1 IGGYFCTTHR
11 FTIDS
16 PDMSE
21 QSTVFRRLAV
31 LTIVSVF
38 LLIAVGSIVRVTGSG
53 MGCPDW
59 PTCFGRIIPPTS
71 VRELP
76 ADYKTRWAV
85 QGKEIAD
92 FNAFHTWTE
101 YLNRLLGVLI
111 GIFIFATF
119 LASLRWR
126 RSDRQ
131 VTLASLAA
139 LLFVM
144 FEGWLG
150 AKVVEHDLRAA
161 LVTVH
166 YVGALFV
173 VFALVYALV
182 RAQRTRWQD
191 EYVTEYGSAHRWL
204 YGATAILFLQVLMG
218 TRVRG
223 LVDEVA
229 KTMMNNGRDT
239 WLDLVG
245 MPFYVHRS
253 FSILVLLVFAR
264 MMVVLYRTAGH
275 NARIIT
281 WQVVVA
287 VLMGLEVVTGIVM
300 TYLGIPVVAQPLH
313 LVLSSLLLA
322 TNVMLILRLRVMRS
336 NTVRRD
342 G

>member
-1 IGGYFCTTHR
+1 MA
-11 FTIDS
+11 DNS
-16 PDMSE
+16 PVPSHEPSRDGSPL
-21 QSTVFRRLAV
+21 FRRLAT

-71 VRELP
+71 VSELP

-92 FNAFHTWTE
+92 FNVFHTWTE

-119 LASLRWR
+119 VASLRWW
-126 RSDRQ
+126 SKDRH

-139 LLFVM
+139 LLFVL

-150 AKVVEHDLRAA
+150 AKVVEHDLRAT

-173 VFALVYALV
+173 VFSLIYALV
-182 RAQRTRWQD
+182 RAYRSRWMD
-191 EYVTEYGSAHRWL
+191 EYVANHSKVLVWL
-204 YGATAILFLQVLMG
+204 YGATGILFVQVLMG

-223 LVDEVA
+223 LVDDVA
-229 KTMMNNGRDT
+229 KILSDNARET
-239 WLDLVG
+239 WLDVIGL
-245 MPFYVHRS
+245 PFYVHRS
-253 FSILVLLVFAR
+253 FSILVLLVFTR
-264 MMVVLYRTAGH
+264 MMLVVYREAGH

-281 WQVVVA
+281 WQVVIM
-287 VLMGLEVVTGIVM
+287 VLMGLEIVTGIVM
-300 TYLGIPVVAQPLH
+300 TYMGIPVVAQPVH
-313 LVLSSLLLA
+313 LVLSSLLLG
-322 TNVMLILRLRVMRS
+322 TNVMLILRMYAIRG
-336 NTVRRD
+336 NAAPGVR
-342 G
+342 

>member
-1 IGGYFCTTHR
+1 
-11 FTIDS
+11 
-16 PDMSE
+16 MSE

-150 AKVVEHDLRAA
+150 AKVVEHDLR
-161 LVTVH
+161 
-166 YVGALFV
+166 
-173 VFALVYALV
+173 
-182 RAQRTRWQD
+182 
-191 EYVTEYGSAHRWL
+191 
-204 YGATAILFLQVLMG
+204 
-218 TRVRG
+218 
-223 LVDEVA
+223 
-229 KTMMNNGRDT
+229 
-239 WLDLVG
+239 
-245 MPFYVHRS
+245 
-253 FSILVLLVFAR
+253 
-264 MMVVLYRTAGH
+264 
-275 NARIIT
+275 
-281 WQVVVA
+281 
-287 VLMGLEVVTGIVM
+287 
-300 TYLGIPVVAQPLH
+300 
-313 LVLSSLLLA
+313 
-322 TNVMLILRLRVMRS
+322 
-336 NTVRRD
+336 
-342 G
+342 